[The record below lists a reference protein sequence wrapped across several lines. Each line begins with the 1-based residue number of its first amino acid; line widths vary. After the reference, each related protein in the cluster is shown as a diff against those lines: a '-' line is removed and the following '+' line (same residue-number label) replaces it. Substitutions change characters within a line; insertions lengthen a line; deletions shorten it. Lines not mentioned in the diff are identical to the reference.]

1 MVDWLRPLEIV
12 FLHNTLLAW
21 IVAGLV
27 FAATITAL
35 PLVRS
40 FVGAKARKWD
50 VAKVPDGI
58 ELVALLISKT
68 SKLLIVV
75 AALAFAAKMLE
86 IPPRVDRFITV
97 IVIITIWLQV
107 GMWGVVSVRF
117 LLDKQHAKG
126 GRYDPMRAG
135 SFEILL
141 FIARLVI
148 FAIVALLALDNLGVN
163 ITALLAGLGIGG
175 IAIALAVQTVLSD
188 LFASLSIMLDK
199 PFEVGD
205 SLKIDDLNG
214 TVERIG
220 IKSTRL
226 RALSGEQI
234 IISNADLLK
243 ARLHNNKRMHERRYV
258 FSIGVVYDTP
268 PAVLREIP
276 AIIEKLVRSQEKTRF
291 DRCHFN
297 KFADSALLF
306 ETVYFVLTPDYQ
318 LFANIQQNINIGLLE
333 EFERRGIE
341 FAFPTQTQIV
351 RNVGGPA
358 EGASGAGPAG
368 PAVGEAK
375 QG

>member
-1 MVDWLRPLEIV
+1 MIDWSRPLEIV

-21 IVAGLV
+21 IGAGIV
-27 FAATITAL
+27 FAATMIAL
-35 PLVRS
+35 PVVRG
-40 FVGAKARKWD
+40 FVAARARKWD
-50 VAKVPDGI
+50 ATRVPDGI
-58 ELVALLISKT
+58 ELAVVLIAKT
-68 SKLLIVV
+68 SKLIIFV
-75 AALAFAAKMLE
+75 AAIALAAKMLE
-86 IPPRVDRFITV
+86 LPLRVDRLITV
-97 IVIITIWLQV
+97 IVVITVWLQV
-107 GMWGVVSVRF
+107 GLWGVVAVRF
-117 LLDKQHAKG
+117 LLDKQHQKG

-135 SFEILL
+135 SFEILI

-148 FAIVALLALDNLGVN
+148 FAVVALLALDNLGVN

-243 ARLHNNKRMHERRYV
+243 ARLHNNKRMEERRYV

-276 AIIEKLVRSQEKTRF
+276 SIIEKLVRSQEKTRF

-318 LFANIQQNINIGLLE
+318 LFADIQQNINIGLLE

-351 RNVGGPA
+351 RRVGGSA
-358 EGASGAGPAG
+358 ESADGARSAG